1 MDIIGIQL
9 LLGNSNHEP
18 VPVQSRLQQTGAC
31 RILAPSMDTPLHE
44 ILGHQFKNNAL
55 ANQALTHRSY
65 LNEVRGGGLQDYQRL
80 EFLGDAVLGLLL
92 ADLLFQR
99 FPGLP
104 EGDLSRMRASLV
116 DQTRLADLATASGIS
131 DLMLLGKGA
140 EQEGGRT
147 NPSILAD
154 VFEALVGAIFC
165 DAGLAAVQQA
175 LTPFYLPFL
184 SELEHRQTL
193 VSDAKSKLQELLAA
207 RKQGAPLYTVTDQQ
221 GPDHDR
227 LFAVTVTVNGELLG
241 CGYGRSKKAAQQAA
255 AETAL
260 QQMTRQV

>member
-1 MDIIGIQL
+1 MNEIP
-9 LLGNSNHEP
+9 HK
-18 VPVQSRLQQTGAC
+18 
-31 RILAPSMDTPLHE
+31 
-44 ILGHQFKNNAL
+44 ILGHWFRDPAL
-55 ANQALTHRSY
+55 ASQALTHRSY
-65 LNEVRGGGLQDYQRL
+65 LNEVRRGGLQDYQRL

-99 FPGLP
+99 FSGLP

-116 DQTRLADLATASGIS
+116 DQTRLADLASACGLA
-131 DLMLLGKGA
+131 DLILLGKGA
-140 EQEGGRT
+140 ELEGGRT

-175 LTPFYLPFL
+175 VTPLYLPLL
-184 SELEHRQTL
+184 SDMEQCQTL
-193 VSDAKSKLQELLAA
+193 ITDAKSTLQELLAA
-207 RKQGAPLYTVTDQQ
+207 RKQTAPIYTVVDQD

-227 LFAVTVTVNGELLG
+227 RFAVTVTVDGKLLG

-255 AETAL
+255 AEVAL
-260 QQMTRQV
+260 QQMTQRV